1 MVVVAASVS
10 AAAETALA
18 MAGINTT
25 VNLFAGFYPPDP
37 IVLDPNLIHYK
48 QINLTGS
55 HDFTSALKLIE
66 HGIVDVETL
75 ISHRLPLDETATGFD
90 TVDRREGLKVVIE
103 TAT

>member
-1 MVVVAASVS
+1 M
-10 AAAETALA
+10 
-18 MAGINTT
+18 
-25 VNLFAGFYPPDP
+25 NLFAGFYPPDT

-55 HDFTSALKLIE
+55 HDFTPHDFTSALKLIE

-75 ISHRLPLDETATGFD
+75 ISHRLPLDETAAGFD

-103 TAT
+103 TGT